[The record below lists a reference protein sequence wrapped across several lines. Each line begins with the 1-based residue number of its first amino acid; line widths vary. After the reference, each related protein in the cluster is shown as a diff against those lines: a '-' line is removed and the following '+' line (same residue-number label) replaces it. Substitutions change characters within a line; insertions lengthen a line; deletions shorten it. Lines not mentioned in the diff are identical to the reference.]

1 MALANTKRALVLACL
16 MGLVGIAHAGDAA
29 PTPEEVQR
37 TLDELDSLLAAE
49 MPGIMARARAIVDGL
64 SPRQADAL
72 DVAIERER
80 KAKERVEMATE
91 RLRMLTRNEEAARV
105 TLEVEALVRD
115 RWPEI
120 EARARSSV
128 AAMSEKQRDALF
140 KAATRTR
147 IASERAMSAT
157 EALDRLR
164 GANVDATVLAGG
176 DASLFCSVCNA
187 RASRFGMECDRRA
200 ESRNIGCLLCEG
212 LVASGEDECLNGCE
226 ANRESGLILC
236 AVAERRTVEVCCL

>member
-1 MALANTKRALVLACL
+1 MALANTKRSLVMACL
-16 MGLVGIAHAGDAA
+16 MGLVGMAHAGDAA
-29 PTPEEVQR
+29 PTPEEIQQ
-37 TLDELDSLLAAE
+37 TLAEVDSLLAAE
-49 MPGIMARARAIVDGL
+49 MPGIMARARSIVDGL

-91 RLRMLTRNEEAARV
+91 RLRMLTRDEEAARV
-105 TLEVEALVRD
+105 NLEVEALIRD

-120 EARARSSV
+120 EAQARSSA

-140 KAATRTR
+140 EAATRTR

-157 EALDRLR
+157 DDRLT
-164 GANVDATVLAGG
+164 GAAGATALVGG
-176 DASLFCSVCNA
+176 DESLFCSVCNA
-187 RASRFGMECDRRA
+187 RAARFRMECDGRA

-212 LVASGEDECLNGCE
+212 LVANGEDECLNGCE
-226 ANRESGLILC
+226 ADRKSGLILC
-236 AVAERRTVEVCCL
+236 AVAERRVVEVCCP